1 MTTRILT
8 GITPT
13 GTPHLGN
20 YAGAIRPAILASR
33 RSDVDSFYFL
43 ADYHALI
50 KCDDPARIQRSR
62 LEIAATWL
70 AGGLDVERATFYR
83 QSDIPE
89 IPELTWL
96 LTCVSAKGLL
106 NRAHAYKAAVDRNV
120 EAGEDPDAG
129 VTMGLYSYPV
139 LMAADILMFNAHKIP
154 VGRDQ
159 VQHVEMARDIG
170 QRFNHLF
177 GNGREFFVLP
187 EAVIEENVATLP
199 GLDGRKMSKSYDNTI
214 PLFSPSRQLKD
225 AIARIV
231 TDSRAPGEPK
241 DPDSSHLFLLY
252 SAFASAEQVAAFRQE
267 LLDGLAWGEAKQ
279 RLFQLLDNELGEA
292 RERYQA
298 LIAKPDDIEDILL
311 AGAAKARRIA
321 TPFIAELREAVG
333 LRSLREPLKSPESGK
348 KKVAKAARLV
358 SFRDDDGSFRF
369 RLLDAAGE
377 QLLLSRAFAD
387 GKAAGAV
394 SKRLLAGET
403 ADLRAEGNAFGLWL
417 DGEAVAQSPAFA
429 DAAARD
435 AAIERTREALAR
447 VGRGKTYLVD
457 TFFES
462 LPFEQKVRTHFHR
475 FMKRVHEELKTLKGE
490 KNPLTIIG
498 KRFADEAR
506 VICFDEFFVS
516 DITDAMILATLLE
529 ELFKNGVSLVATS
542 NIVPDGLYKDGL
554 QRARFLPAIALLK
567 EHTEI
572 VNVDSGVDYRLRALE
587 QAELFHWPLS
597 EQVEEEMARSF
608 KALTPDCAKAQR
620 DEALMIENREI
631 RARLTC
637 DDVAWFEF
645 RELCD
650 GPRSQNDYIELA
662 KIFHAVL
669 ISNVEQMG
677 VTKDDMARRFINLV
691 DEFYDRSVKLIIS
704 AEVELKDLYSG
715 GRLEFEFQRTLSRLL
730 EMQSHEYLT
739 RPHRP

>member
-333 LRSLREPLKSPESGK
+333 LRSLREPLKSTESGK
-348 KKVAKAARLV
+348 KKAAKAARLV

-377 QLLLSRAFAD
+377 QLLLSR
-387 GKAAGAV
+387 
-394 SKRLLAGET
+394 R
-403 ADLRAEGNAFGLWL
+403 
-417 DGEAVAQSPAFA
+417 Q
-429 DAAARD
+429 
-435 AAIERTREALAR
+435 
-447 VGRGKTYLVD
+447 GRRCG
-457 TFFES
+457 
-462 LPFEQKVRTHFHR
+462 
-475 FMKRVHEELKTLKGE
+475 
-490 KNPLTIIG
+490 
-498 KRFADEAR
+498 
-506 VICFDEFFVS
+506 
-516 DITDAMILATLLE
+516 
-529 ELFKNGVSLVATS
+529 
-542 NIVPDGLYKDGL
+542 
-554 QRARFLPAIALLK
+554 
-567 EHTEI
+567 
-572 VNVDSGVDYRLRALE
+572 E
-587 QAELFHWPLS
+587 QAPAGW
-597 EQVEEEMARSF
+597 R
-608 KALTPDCAKAQR
+608 DC
-620 DEALMIENREI
+620 
-631 RARLTC
+631 
-637 DDVAWFEF
+637 
-645 RELCD
+645 
-650 GPRSQNDYIELA
+650 
-662 KIFHAVL
+662 
-669 ISNVEQMG
+669 
-677 VTKDDMARRFINLV
+677 
-691 DEFYDRSVKLIIS
+691 
-704 AEVELKDLYSG
+704 
-715 GRLEFEFQRTLSRLL
+715 
-730 EMQSHEYLT
+730 
-739 RPHRP
+739 